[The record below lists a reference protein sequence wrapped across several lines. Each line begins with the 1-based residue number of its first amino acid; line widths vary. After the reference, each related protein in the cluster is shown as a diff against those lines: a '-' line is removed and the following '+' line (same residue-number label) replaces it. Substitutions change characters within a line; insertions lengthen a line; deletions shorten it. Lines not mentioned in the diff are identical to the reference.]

1 MKTMGLLAGMSWE
14 SSSVYYQ
21 LINRGIQQRLGG
33 VHSAKVLMY
42 SFDFGEVSRLQ
53 QAARWDEATARLYPT
68 SPSAQRKGGPRFA
81 FLSLCEAGL
90 VKGIPAGQY
99 APSNK
104 NKAYALRAVSLLN
117 AGTHKT
123 VTTLWAEVTDGE
135 PIAHNS
141 QMDVVLALWKNDL
154 IVRNA

>member
-1 MKTMGLLAGMSWE
+1 MANKYGEAALIAARMGTYGKA
-14 SSSVYYQ
+14 
-21 LINRGIQQRLGG
+21 ITPQQRW
-33 VHSAKVLMY
+33 
-42 SFDFGEVSRLQ
+42 Q
-53 QAARWDEATARLYPT
+53 EATQKLYPT

-90 VKGIPAGQY
+90 VTGISPGQY

-104 NKAYALRAVSLLN
+104 DKSYALRAVALLK

-135 PIAHNS
+135 DIPHNS

-154 IVRNA
+154 IVRGA

>member
-1 MKTMGLLAGMSWE
+1 MANKYGEAALLAARMETYGKA
-14 SSSVYYQ
+14 
-21 LINRGIQQRLGG
+21 IIPQQRW
-33 VHSAKVLMY
+33 
-42 SFDFGEVSRLQ
+42 Q
-53 QAARWDEATARLYPT
+53 EATQKLYPT

-104 NKAYALRAVSLLN
+104 DKSYALRAVVLLN

-135 PIAHNS
+135 DIQPDGRRPRVMEKRSDRPGSLIPSHSPLQA
-141 QMDVVLALWKNDL
+141 DLAGPAL
-154 IVRNA
+154 V

>member
-1 MKTMGLLAGMSWE
+1 MANKYGEAALLAARMEAYGKA
-14 SSSVYYQ
+14 
-21 LINRGIQQRLGG
+21 ITPQQRW
-33 VHSAKVLMY
+33 
-42 SFDFGEVSRLQ
+42 Q
-53 QAARWDEATARLYPT
+53 EAIKKLYPT

-90 VKGIPAGQY
+90 VKGIPPGQY

-104 NKAYALRAVSLLN
+104 DKAYALRAVALLN

-135 PIAHNS
+135 DIPHSS

-154 IVRNA
+154 IVRGA

>member
-1 MKTMGLLAGMSWE
+1 MANRYGEAA
-14 SSSVYYQ
+14 
-21 LINRGIQQRLGG
+21 LIAARMETYGKRLTP
-33 VHSAKVLMY
+33 
-42 SFDFGEVSRLQ
+42 
-53 QAARWDEATARLYPT
+53 AARWEQATAQLYPT

-90 VKGIPAGQY
+90 IKGIPAGQY

-104 NKAYALRAVSLLN
+104 NKAYALRAVALLS
-117 AGTHKT
+117 AGTHKN
-123 VTTLWAEVTDGE
+123 VTALWNEVTDGE

-154 IVRNA
+154 IVRSA

>member
-1 MKTMGLLAGMSWE
+1 MANKYGEAA
-14 SSSVYYQ
+14 
-21 LINRGIQQRLGG
+21 LIAARMDTYGKAITPQQRWL
-33 VHSAKVLMY
+33 
-42 SFDFGEVSRLQ
+42 
-53 QAARWDEATARLYPT
+53 EATKKLYPT

-104 NKAYALRAVSLLN
+104 DKAYALRAVALLN
-117 AGTHKT
+117 AGTNKT

-135 PIAHNS
+135 DVHHTS

-154 IVRNA
+154 IHRSV

>member
-1 MKTMGLLAGMSWE
+1 MA
-14 SSSVYYQ
+14 
-21 LINRGIQQRLGG
+21 NRYGE
-33 VHSAKVLMY
+33 AALM
-42 SFDFGEVSRLQ
+42 
-53 QAARWDEATARLYPT
+53 AARMETYGKAISPVARWEHATAKLYPT
-68 SPSAQRKGGPRFA
+68 SPSAQRKGGPRLA

-123 VTTLWAEVTDGE
+123 VTSLWAEVTDGE
-135 PIAHNS
+135 DVPHTS
-141 QMDVVLALWKNDL
+141 QMDVVLALWKNGL
-154 IVRNA
+154 IVRSA

>member
-1 MKTMGLLAGMSWE
+1 MANRYGEAALIAARMETYGKT
-14 SSSVYYQ
+14 
-21 LINRGIQQRLGG
+21 ITP
-33 VHSAKVLMY
+33 
-42 SFDFGEVSRLQ
+42 
-53 QAARWDEATARLYPT
+53 AARWEQATAKLYPT

-90 VKGIPAGQY
+90 IKGIPAGQY

-104 NKAYALRAVSLLN
+104 AKAYTLRAVSLLN

-123 VTTLWAEVTDGE
+123 VNALWAEVTDGE
-135 PIAHNS
+135 SIAHNS
-141 QMDVVLALWKNDL
+141 QMDVVLALWKNGL

>member
-1 MKTMGLLAGMSWE
+1 MANRYGEAALIAASMETHGKTISP
-14 SSSVYYQ
+14 
-21 LINRGIQQRLGG
+21 
-33 VHSAKVLMY
+33 
-42 SFDFGEVSRLQ
+42 
-53 QAARWDEATARLYPT
+53 AARWDQAVAKLYPT
-68 SPSAQRKGGPRFA
+68 SPSAQRKGSPRLA

-123 VTTLWAEVTDGE
+123 VSTLWAEVTDHE
-135 PIAHNS
+135 EIPHHS
-141 QMDVVLALWKNDL
+141 QMDVVLALWKNGL
-154 IVRNA
+154 IVRSS

>member
-1 MKTMGLLAGMSWE
+1 MANRYGEAA
-14 SSSVYYQ
+14 
-21 LINRGIQQRLGG
+21 LIAARMETYGKAITP
-33 VHSAKVLMY
+33 
-42 SFDFGEVSRLQ
+42 
-53 QAARWDEATARLYPT
+53 AARWEQATAKLYPS

-90 VKGIPAGQY
+90 IKGIPAGQY

-104 NKAYALRAVSLLN
+104 AKAYTLRAVSLLS

-123 VTTLWAEVTDGE
+123 VNALWAEVTDGE
-135 PIAHNS
+135 DIAHNS

-154 IVRNA
+154 IVRSA

>member
-1 MKTMGLLAGMSWE
+1 MANKYGEAALLAARMETYGKAITP
-14 SSSVYYQ
+14 
-21 LINRGIQQRLGG
+21 LQRW
-33 VHSAKVLMY
+33 
-42 SFDFGEVSRLQ
+42 Q
-53 QAARWDEATARLYPT
+53 EATKKLYPT

-90 VKGIPAGQY
+90 VKGIPPGQY

-104 NKAYALRAVSLLN
+104 DKAYALRAVGLLN

-135 PIAHNS
+135 DIPHSS

-154 IVRNA
+154 IVRGA

>member
-1 MKTMGLLAGMSWE
+1 LA
-14 SSSVYYQ
+14 
-21 LINRGIQQRLGG
+21 NR
-33 VHSAKVLMY
+33 Y
-42 SFDFGEVSRLQ
+42 GE
-53 QAARWDEATARLYPT
+53 AALAAVRMETYGKALTPLNRWQEATQKLYPT
-68 SPSAQRKGGPRFA
+68 SVKAQRKGGPRLA

-104 NKAYALRAVSLLN
+104 DKAYALRAVGLLN

-123 VTTLWAEVTDGE
+123 VTSLWAEVTDGE
-135 PIAHNS
+135 AIEHNS

-154 IVRNA
+154 IVRKEVDSQ

>member
-1 MKTMGLLAGMSWE
+1 MANKYGEAALFAARMDAYGKAITP
-14 SSSVYYQ
+14 
-21 LINRGIQQRLGG
+21 QQRW
-33 VHSAKVLMY
+33 
-42 SFDFGEVSRLQ
+42 Q
-53 QAARWDEATARLYPT
+53 EATRKLYPT

-104 NKAYALRAVSLLN
+104 DKSYALRAVALLK
-117 AGTHKT
+117 AGTHRT

-135 PIAHNS
+135 PITHSS

-154 IVRNA
+154 IVQGA